1 MKTEINTNDLM
12 SHLFELIEKNK
23 YLLKIKKITHKL
35 DVICQ
40 ELNTI
45 SKE

>member
-23 YLLKIKKITHKL
+23 YLLKIKKK
-35 DVICQ
+35 
-40 ELNTI
+40 
-45 SKE
+45 